1 MNRKQIEI
9 EGYTTEEILGLPDEQ
24 LDAFVLS
31 GEPLVFRAG
40 SAEILG
46 EFKVIEG
53 SLLIELAQI
62 DGGGEGIL
70 PALTSLAQKYA
81 RKRGLKNIE
90 WVVHA
95 LNCAKP
101 NLKLR
106 RVMERRGFV
115 VTEVEGRGQAYYLV
129 EEMEPA
135 PDSSVP
141 CLLRPPASV
150 S

>member
-1 MNRKQIEI
+1 MARNQIDI
-9 EGYTTEEILGLPDEQ
+9 EGYTPEEILGLPDEQ
-24 LDAFVLS
+24 LDAFVLA

-46 EFKVIEG
+46 EFKVRG
-53 SLLIELAQI
+53 SSLFVELAQI
-62 DGGGEGIL
+62 DGGGEGVL

-81 RKRGLKNIE
+81 RKRGLKKIE

-95 LNCAKP
+95 INCAKP

-115 VTEVEGRGQAYYLV
+115 VTEVKGVGQAYYLV
-129 EEMEPA
+129 DEI
-135 PDSSVP
+135 D
-141 CLLRPPASV
+141 
-150 S
+150 